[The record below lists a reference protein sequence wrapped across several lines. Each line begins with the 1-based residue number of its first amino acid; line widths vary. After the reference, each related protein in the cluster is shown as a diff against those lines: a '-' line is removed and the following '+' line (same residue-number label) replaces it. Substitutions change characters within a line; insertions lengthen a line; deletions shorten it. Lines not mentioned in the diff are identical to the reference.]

1 MEIPRQIS
9 REWDE
14 QGTWAQSPS
23 STFPTWTSPDLR
35 MPLWTVELAVGVAE
49 ACHCWRPGPP
59 APFWASAL
67 LPEPPGPLSP
77 RVHSQQT
84 VNAHLPSTGLLLKSP
99 VLNLP
104 CGALGWAGG
113 QIKTIPKPN
122 TAHKVPRG
130 LQVPKGRSGGFPG
143 ARNTPQEMWQESIL
157 PQAPSPP
164 GSPQACSLY
173 LSRP

>member
-1 MEIPRQIS
+1 MS
-9 REWDE
+9 K
-14 QGTWAQSPS
+14 G
-23 STFPTWTSPDLR
+23 
-35 MPLWTVELAVGVAE
+35 
-49 ACHCWRPGPP
+49 PGPRAP
-59 APFWASAL
+59 ALSLSHLDVPRSQDAPVDCGAGSGSGRGLPLLETRPACPFLGLSTASRAL
-67 LPEPPGPLSP
+67 WPSLS
-77 RVHSQQT
+77 
-84 VNAHLPSTGLLLKSP
+84 KSP
-99 VLNLP
+99 QSADSECPLAQHRPLVQVSGLKPALWGP
-104 CGALGWAGG
+104 GLGWGTD
-113 QIKTIPKPN
+113 KDIPNPN